1 MKKRNMMKKFFAVT
15 AACAMAFSLAA
26 CSDASTQNTQPS
38 QGGEGSQPP
47 ASSTGEENTPA
58 GVKSYKVAVIKQ
70 MDHASLDE
78 IANALSPPGW
88 TRSRS
93 RERHHDRV

>member
-38 QGGEGSQPP
+38 QGGEGRHWTVPGTRRSQ
-47 ASSTGEENTPA
+47 E
-58 GVKSYKVAVIKQ
+58 
-70 MDHASLDE
+70 L
-78 IANALSPPGW
+78 
-88 TRSRS
+88 
-93 RERHHDRV
+93 